1 MLHAGT
7 PSHHSAILA
16 AAAISV
22 ERKGHQLLS
31 NGGFGWIGR
40 PTLRFAAVAVCTVA
54 ATVPAWASPAAAETT
69 VEVDAGYA
77 GTYIPGRPL
86 PVRVQ
91 LGADRLVAGE
101 LQVSVDGLPTHVPV
115 EVPGGSRKDFLVV
128 VPTGSTQARPLT
140 IVAQLPDGSK
150 SPPRGTVTANPVG
163 DQEVVGLSAGAL
175 GGRAVPGPQPLAVDA
190 GTARFVAL
198 SSADFDRAPDSL
210 GALATMGL
218 GPDELARM
226 APSTR
231 NDVLAWV
238 DAGGRLLV
246 DASPGGPV
254 AGLPDGWQPGEDG
267 RAQAGR
273 GEIRL
278 TSGAMAA
285 GRWSGLIEPSERAL
299 PNVRFMAGMPL
310 GDSLARDAGFRLP
323 ELSWLVGF
331 LVLYVAIVGPALYF
345 VLRKRKRSELAWVVI
360 PLVAIVF
367 TGASWTGGR
376 GLRNATQL
384 VHGSVLATSSTGSTA
399 ISYVGVSSRSGGSVR
414 IGWPNGW
421 LTGVSAGDTGP
432 VQTSPLSRVDATSSG
447 PVGRIPLDANQFG
460 LVAATGPSGIPGALE
475 LTATADGESRARGTV
490 KNATRFPLE
499 GAAVFMGWAAM
510 EVGPLEPG
518 QSREWQL
525 FSPAGGM
532 GGPPPEFNVL
542 GAFREPMDDSTR
554 SFTRLSLWD
563 VAQRAGL
570 VSREPGEA
578 VAVGWTSDYQPP
590 VRVGGRSA
598 RAQGQTL
605 VVGNAA
611 VTGGANPVVDVA
623 VRREVVRT
631 AGGGGSVYR
640 FTLPDGAAVDSAK
653 LVLRTPTGPAEV
665 WTGEAWTTI
674 GCTDCGPLG
683 GADVRIDPGF
693 GPPTT
698 VPCPP
703 GVACGFAQPARPG
716 PFFRG
721 AGEFPLPDGAVRN
734 GVVYVRFVRGLQMGT
749 PGDTSLAI
757 KARP

>member
-1 MLHAGT
+1 LG
-7 PSHHSAILA
+7 
-16 AAAISV
+16 
-22 ERKGHQLLS
+22 
-31 NGGFGWIGR
+31 NGGFGWTGR
-40 PTLRFAAVAVCTVA
+40 PALRCAAVAVTAVA
-54 ATVPAWASPAAAETT
+54 ANVLAWASPAAGETV
-69 VEVDAGYA
+69 VEIDAGYA

-91 LGADRLVAGE
+91 LGADRLVSGD
-101 LQVSVDGLPTHVPV
+101 LQVSVNGLPTHVPV
-115 EVPGGSRKDFLVV
+115 EVPGGSRKEFLIV
-128 VPTGSTQARPLT
+128 VPTSTNQPPALT

-150 SPPRGTVTANPVG
+150 SPPRATTTANPLG

-175 GGRAVPGPQPLAVDA
+175 GGRSVPGPQPLAVDA

-198 SSADFDRAPDSL
+198 SPADFDRAPDSL

-218 GPDELARM
+218 GGDELARM

-231 NDVLAWV
+231 NGVLAWV
-238 DAGGRLLV
+238 ETGGRLLV
-246 DASPGGPV
+246 DASPGGVV
-254 AGLPDGWQPGEDG
+254 AGLPDAWQPGDDG
-267 RAQAGR
+267 RARAGR
-273 GEIRL
+273 GEVRL

-285 GRWSGLIEPSERAL
+285 GRWSGLVEPSERTIT
-299 PNVRFMAGMPL
+299 NFRFMSGMPL

-323 ELSWLVGF
+323 ELSWLVAF
-331 LVLYVAIVGPALYF
+331 LVLYVAVVGPALYF
-345 VLRKRKRSELAWVVI
+345 VLRKRKRAELAWVVI
-360 PLVAIVF
+360 PLVAVLF

-384 VHGSVLATSSTGSTA
+384 VHGSVLSTGSTGSTTM
-399 ISYVGVSSRSGGSVR
+399 SYVGVSSRSGGDVR

-421 LTGVSAGDTGP
+421 LTGGGAGDTGP

-460 LVAATGPSGIPGALE
+460 LVSASGPSGLPGALE
-475 LTATADGESRARGTV
+475 VTAVADGDSRAKGTV
-490 KNATRFPLE
+490 KNSTRFALE

-542 GAFREPMDDSTR
+542 GGFRGPMDDSTR

-570 VSREPGEA
+570 ASREPGEVVA
-578 VAVGWTSDYQPP
+578 VAWTRDYEPP

-598 RAQGQTL
+598 KAKGQTL
-605 VVGNAA
+605 VLGSAA
-611 VTGGANPVVDVA
+611 VAAGGRPAIDVA

-631 AGGGGSVYR
+631 AGGGGSVFR
-640 FTLPDGAAVDSAK
+640 FTFPEGVAVDPAQ
-653 LVLRTPTGPAEV
+653 LLLRTPIGPAEV
-665 WTGEAWTTI
+665 WTGDAWTTL
-674 GCTDCGPLG
+674 GCTDCGPSTG
-683 GADVRIDPGF
+683 GGGFAIPGPGF

-703 GVACGFAQPARPG
+703 GATCGFAQPAVPG
-716 PFFRG
+716 PVGPGGPFLRG
-721 AGEFPLPDGAVRN
+721 SGEFPLPAEAVRD
-734 GVVYVRFVRGLQMGT
+734 GVVYVRFVRGLPMAT
-749 PGDTSLAI
+749 PGDTGLAI
-757 KARP
+757 RTRP